1 MKERLNGMEKEL
13 GKDEERL
20 FLLLIIF
27 LVFLLFFITM
37 EY

>member
-1 MKERLNGMEKEL
+1 MKERLDGMEKEL
-13 GKDEERL
+13 GKDEEGL

>member
-13 GKDEERL
+13 RKDEEGL